1 VKLIKS
7 VEYEQLDLHDL
18 SKIQVTVWYVDG
30 TVEQFNNDNNLM
42 RVTRQLQ
49 RQNGKYS

>member
-1 VKLIKS
+1 MKPIKS

-18 SKIQVTVWYVDG
+18 SKVQVTVWYLDG
-30 TVEQFNNDNNLM
+30 TVEQFDDEHNLM